1 MNLANKTSDQLKR
14 CIERFPYYQTARLL
28 YLKTLKECENSDFC
42 EAMQKTV
49 LYVSDNESLYSLS
62 SCNDID
68 RKSINEDKGNKNVF
82 ESNRGLVGDANV
94 GCLKVIEKSTTEND
108 ILSSTDPQESVSQ
121 EGKAEDTIVKESNEE
136 SLSTQEK
143 QQRSNIV
150 RQTTD
155 YVSYMLQEISVA
167 GDGLQREDSEKPLKG
182 QHLIDDF
189 IKNGSAHISL
199 QNEIEYSP
207 EGLMSQESELVA
219 NEEDYFTETLAK
231 IYIKQGRYDKA
242 LEIIRKL
249 MANYPKKNS
258 YFADQIRFLEKLI
271 INNKNKN

>member
-1 MNLANKTSDQLKR
+1 MNLENKTSEQLKR

-28 YLKTLKECENSDFC
+28 YLKTLKECEDSGFC
-42 EAMQKTV
+42 DAMQKTV
-49 LYVSDNESLYSLS
+49 LYVSDNESLYTLYSY
-62 SCNDID
+62 NDID
-68 RKSINEDKGNKNVF
+68 RESINEDKGNKNVL
-82 ESNRGLVGDANV
+82 ESNTGMCGDANA
-94 GCLKVIEKSTTEND
+94 GYLKGIENNAEEDD
-108 ILSSTDPQESVSQ
+108 ILSSTNSQESVLQ
-121 EGKAEDTIVKESNEE
+121 EGKTEGTIVKENNES
-136 SLSTQEK
+136 SLFTQEK
-143 QQRSNIV
+143 QQRSNIL

-155 YVSYMLQEISVA
+155 YVSYMLQERSEA
-167 GDGLQREDSEKPLKG
+167 GDGLQKKDSEKPLKG

-207 EGLMSQESELVA
+207 KGLMSQESEIAA